1 MLIANPARLGV
12 LVHVPVA
19 DAIALKPGA
28 PVRLFL
34 HVAPLAPL
42 DGEVI
47 ETGYQAMPSPDNIA
61 SYRIRGSLDV
71 GSDGSRIG
79 LKGTAKL
86 YGSRVALGYWLLR
99 RPLAAAREWA
109 GL

>member
-1 MLIANPARLGV
+1 LIADPAQPGL

-19 DAIALKPGA
+19 DAIAIDPGA

-34 HVAPLAPL
+34 HVAPLSPL
-42 DGEVI
+42 DAEVI
-47 ETGYQAMPSPDNIA
+47 ETGYQALLSPDNIA
-61 SYRIRGSLDV
+61 SYRVRAKLNDTNEAL
-71 GSDGSRIG
+71 RIG

-86 YGSRVALGYWLLR
+86 YGGRVALGYLLMR
-99 RPLAAAREWA
+99 RPLATTREWL